1 MKRQTRSAAHITTT
15 SKQSGGEYREHLV
28 EVRRAI
34 GGFVVV
40 TRHYS
45 ASDAELQKRRE
56 GGEVV
61 RK

>member
-1 MKRQTRSAAHITTT
+1 MKRQARSAAHITTT
-15 SKQSGGEYREHLV
+15 SKHGGEYRDHLY
-28 EVRRAI
+28 EVRRVV

-45 ASDAELQKRRE
+45 ASDAELQRRRE